1 MKKVSDEVGFLHVD
15 KHESFIQIDTDGDYL
30 ILMEMVKHFQSS

>member
-15 KHESFIQIDTDGDYL
+15 KHESFIQIDFDGNGQAFPKFL
-30 ILMEMVKHFQSS
+30 K